1 MLIKTN
7 FYDLLCEIQKDN
19 RKIIKNNDLKASA
32 CIIYDSENFKLED
45 ILEDTVILGSTPE
58 NVITALKN
66 EKTWQNIDTLNI
78 NELNYNEILIDNKTT
93 SESIKT
99 WLAKKFINPFYSYVC
114 GTIYIRNP
122 MAQVL
127 VMNTRDAKN
136 VDELLFDVYWNI
148 NSSRKDMKNVKVD
161 DLCNELGLISKNSE
175 IEYEIEKDYDL
186 KERD

>member
-1 MLIKTN
+1 MLVKTN

-19 RKIIKNNDLKASA
+19 RKIIKNNDLKESA
-32 CIIYDSENFKLED
+32 CIIYDGENFKLED

-66 EKTWQNIDTLNI
+66 EKTWQNIDTLSI

-99 WLAKKFINPFYSYVC
+99 WLAKSYVC
-114 GTIYIRNP
+114 GIIYIRNP

-127 VMNTRDAKN
+127 VMNVRDAKN
-136 VDELLFDVYWNI
+136 VDELLLDVYWNM

-161 DLCNELGLISKNSE
+161 DLCNELGLISKNNE
-175 IEYEIEKDYDL
+175 IEYEIEKD
-186 KERD
+186 

>member
-19 RKIIKNNDLKASA
+19 RKVIKNNDLNASA
-32 CIIYDSENFKLED
+32 CIIYDGENFKLED

-66 EKTWQNIDTLNI
+66 EKTWQNIDTLSI

-99 WLAKKFINPFYSYVC
+99 WFAKKFIC
-114 GTIYIRNP
+114 GTIYMKNP

-136 VDELLFDVYWNI
+136 VDELLLDVYWNI